1 MKLRGKIPLL
11 FILAFAWITI
21 ISSCANIG
29 MPTGGLKD
37 TIPPVLLS
45 TDPEL
50 RALNYNGDDVRFTF
64 NEYIQTDAIS
74 EALVVS
80 PPLTKRPSIRTKS
93 KTLIIAFNEDLKDST
108 TYSMDFKNSVVD
120 NNEKNPLENL
130 RFSFSTGP
138 DYDSLR
144 VAGHVVNAFNLEP
157 LENTLVLLHSNLHD
171 SAVFK
176 VIPDFIAK
184 TDENGVFMIDNIATG
199 EYNLF
204 ALNDMNS
211 DLMYNEG
218 AEEIAFIDH
227 LIVPRAEFHAAQDT
241 LVEGTDSLLV
251 VGHTHFY
258 PDPVHLNYFM
268 EDIFDQ
274 FMETS
279 ARESRYKCFFQ
290 FNESVEDTFQIRLLD
305 HDVDDWAINEYN
317 ANMDS
322 LVVWI
327 ADTTIASYDT
337 LFMELSYFMLDS
349 TEQPYVYKDTLLMNY
364 SDPKIEEKKAR
375 RRGGQEE
382 EEEPVKVVPQFNWMV
397 DLPNTM
403 ELNGGITITAPEP
416 IEAFDESMVNLYLT
430 EDTLKSPLSFT
441 IQKDKNAYRTYKL
454 TYDWEEQTQYTLAI
468 DSAACVNIYGISSR
482 EYSKTFKTRESDY
495 YGTLTFSF
503 SNVPCPMLVQL
514 LKNDKDETVLRQ
526 ASFSK
531 DGDVTF
537 NYLDPEKYKVKVI
550 YDTNNN
556 GKWDTGSYQD
566 KIQPERVSYVNE
578 VIRLRSNWS
587 QTHEWNLTPDEDF
600 EKKIIDV
607 ELEEQKRKEAE
618 EKARKEKEDEQKNSM
633 FKPGNSGDVGN

>member
-1 MKLRGKIPLL
+1 MKLKGKIPLL
-11 FILAFAWITI
+11 FIAAFAWITI

-37 TIPPVLLS
+37 TIPPVLVS
-45 TDPEL
+45 TSPEL
-50 RALNYNGDDVRFTF
+50 RALNFKGDEVRFTF
-64 NEYIQTDAIS
+64 SEYIQTDAIS

-80 PPLTKRPSIRTKS
+80 PPLSKRPSIRTKS
-93 KTLIIAFNEDLKDST
+93 KTLIIAFNEDLKDSA

-144 VAGHVVNAFNLEP
+144 VAGYVVNAFNLEP

-176 VIPDFIAK
+176 VIPDYIAK
-184 TDENGVFMIDNIATG
+184 TDEDGLFLIDNIATG

-204 ALNDMNS
+204 ALNDANN

-218 AEEIAFIDH
+218 AEEIGFVDH
-227 LIVPRAEFHAAQDT
+227 LIVPRAEFHTVQDT
-241 LVEGTDSLLV
+241 IVSGTDSLLV

-274 FMETS
+274 YMKSS
-279 ARESRYKCFFQ
+279 ARETRYKCLFQ

-305 HDVDDWAINEYN
+305 HEVDNWAIHEYN

-327 ADTTIASYDT
+327 ADTTIANYDT

-349 TEQPYVYKDTLLMNY
+349 TKNPYVYKDTLLMNY
-364 SDPKIEEKKAR
+364 SDPKIDEKKAR
-375 RRGGQEE
+375 RRGGEE
-382 EEEPVKVVPQFNWMV
+382 EGEPEKVVPQFNWVV
-397 DLPNTM
+397 DLPNTL
-403 ELNGGITITAPEP
+403 ELNSGIKITAPEP
-416 IEAFDESMVNLYLT
+416 IVSFDESKVTLYLT
-430 EDTLKSPLSFT
+430 EDTLKTPLPVK
-441 IQKDKNAYRTYKL
+441 IQKDQNAYRTYNV
-454 TYDWEEQTQYTLAI
+454 TYDWEPQAQYNLAI
-468 DSAACVNIYGISSR
+468 DSAACVNIYGISSKA
-482 EYSKTFKTRESDY
+482 YSKVFKTRESDF

-503 SNVPCPMLVQL
+503 SNTPCPMIVQI
-514 LKNDKDETVLRQ
+514 LKNDKDETVLREE
-526 ASFSK
+526 SFSE

-537 NYLDPEKYKVKVI
+537 DYLAPEKYKVKVI

-578 VIRLRSNWS
+578 VIKLRSNWS
-587 QTHEWNLTPDEDF
+587 QTHEWDLAPNDNF
-600 EKKIIDV
+600 SKKIIDV

-618 EKARKEKEDEQKNSM
+618 EKERKEKEDEQKNSM
-633 FKPGNSGDVGN
+633 FRPGNSVQSGN